1 MSNISNRPRMSLVK
15 YENVRAPIYAIWAKV
30 VNAGSADEIRAIVR
44 DATPVNV
51 EGGETV
57 GIMRTAVNATR
68 YGVVDK
74 PVNAITFDG
83 EDVILSA
90 NASVVG
96 TSNNNF
102 ILQMPDGEMRASVRT
117 QTVFI
122 LIPEE

>member
-44 DATPVNV
+44 DAAPINV
-51 EGGETV
+51 ESGETV
-57 GIMRTAVNATR
+57 GIMRTAVNASR

-74 PVNAITFDG
+74 AVHAITFDG
-83 EDVILSA
+83 DDVILSA
-90 NASVVG
+90 NALIVG
-96 TSNNNF
+96 TSNNNY
-102 ILQMPDGEMRASVRT
+102 ILQMPDNEMRACVRT

-122 LIPEE
+122 LIPAE